1 MPNKK
6 FLSLTLGRLVRA
18 RFATLRT
25 RTSLPLKHFN
35 LAIEVYKKNPTIKI
49 EFSGPSTLFDKV
61 PHLGHSNMMITA
73 KKYAYLVDEYK
84 AKLRML
90 WTILAGQQLDN
101 KMTFIN
107 FR

>member
-1 MPNKK
+1 M
-6 FLSLTLGRLVRA
+6 
-18 RFATLRT
+18 T
-25 RTSLPLKHFN
+25 RTWDRASGRFHFHSLRHFHVAY
-35 LAIEVYKKNPTIKI
+35 LLFQGIELYTISK
-49 EFSGPSTLFDKV
+49 
-61 PHLGHSNMMITA
+61 HLGHSNMMITA

>member
-1 MPNKK
+1 
-6 FLSLTLGRLVRA
+6 
-18 RFATLRT
+18 
-25 RTSLPLKHFN
+25 
-35 LAIEVYKKNPTIKI
+35 
-49 EFSGPSTLFDKV
+49 
-61 PHLGHSNMMITA
+61 MMITA